1 MGKTAIGTKNLWLP
15 SPVTLVGALV
25 NNKPNYL
32 AVAWCGIV
40 NNMPPMASISLYHIR
55 YTRTGISENGTFGI
69 NIPSA
74 KQVKETDYCGIF
86 SGRHRD
92 KSKVFE
98 SFFGKLE
105 TAPMIRSCPINMECK
120 LLSTH
125 NIGTH
130 DLYIGEI
137 IEIYVDEEYLV
148 DGVPDMKSI
157 DPMVC
162 TWKGNY
168 WHVGEFIA
176 KTFNAGKDL
185 K

>member
-1 MGKTAIGTKNLWLP
+1 MGKTAVGTKNLWLP

-25 NNKPNYL
+25 DGKPNYL

-40 NNMPPMASISLYHIR
+40 NNIPPMASISLYHIR
-55 YTRTGISENGTFGI
+55 YTRSGISENGTFSI

-98 SFFGKLE
+98 SFFGKLK
-105 TAPMIRSCPINMECK
+105 TTPMIKSCPMNMECR

-137 IEIYVDEEYLV
+137 AEIYVDEEYLV

-162 TWKGNY
+162 TWKGSY